1 MINLL
6 TRQEIEEELG
16 PVFAP
21 EQTAR
26 LVRVVDPLWQMEV
39 ARAADTRA
47 LQQGLTALTEEVRQL
62 AEAQARTEERLAEFE
77 QRTEERFAALAEFQ
91 RRTEERLERLEA
103 AVERLAA
110 AQARTEERVGRL
122 EAAVERLAEAQARTE
137 ERVGRLEAAVE
148 RLAEAQVR
156 TEERLERLEAAL
168 ERTNIL
174 VADLRGWQLELR
186 YQERARAYFGPLL
199 RRLRVLSLAEL
210 EEELEPHLP
219 AAGFEDLLQADLL
232 LSGQPRHRPEVP
244 PVWLVVEASAVVDR
258 HDVERAQRRAI
269 VLREAG
275 FRAIPTVAGEQL
287 TAGAEEAIQAGH
299 LLVLQD
305 GRPRFWEDALA
316 AALAD

>member
-1 MINLL
+1 
-6 TRQEIEEELG
+6 
-16 PVFAP
+16 
-21 EQTAR
+21 
-26 LVRVVDPLWQMEV
+26 MEV

-122 EAAVERLAEAQARTE
+122 EAAVER
-137 ERVGRLEAAVE
+137 V
-148 RLAEAQVR
+148 AEAQVR